1 MVESP
6 VGKFAVKSKTPLAEG
21 PVKMSWR
28 PEDMKLASGASG
40 NGIVAQVRS
49 VGFYGNF
56 TELEVES
63 AGHLLRVQVDS
74 DFKPNVGDT
83 LTFSIDANRI
93 QIVE

>member
-1 MVESP
+1 
-6 VGKFAVKSKTPLAEG
+6 
-21 PVKMSWR
+21 MSWR
-28 PEDMKLASGASG
+28 PEDMKLASGASH
-40 NGIVAQVRS
+40 NSIAAQVRS

>member
-1 MVESP
+1 
-6 VGKFAVKSKTPLAEG
+6 
-21 PVKMSWR
+21 MSWR
-28 PEDMKLASGASG
+28 PEDMKLATGTSG
-40 NGIVAQVRS
+40 NSIVARVRS

-83 LTFSIDANRI
+83 LTFTIDANRI